1 MGTQR
6 QGDDVNR
13 KPSSRSRRVLG
24 MTGRQLGVLV
34 ILVVLLLLV
43 VLVTLVFALDVF
55 DGPLAPVRPTEPSP
69 RTAGEVV
76 DTPSPGTPVHQTSLP
91 TSGAPTLQGTET
103 PIAISTVYTLTP
115 ATQIATLNHTL
126 TPPAD
131 ICALLDLRFLSAT
144 SNIAA
149 WRLQNDSG
157 TTLTITRIEIDWP
170 KSNDA
175 IFNAFQNGKV
185 IWSDEDLIPP
195 TIMTTWIGDPEDRS
209 AERLS
214 RVEFFF
220 GTMAAPSGYDLHLWF
235 ENGCEISA
243 TN

>member
-1 MGTQR
+1 M
-6 QGDDVNR
+6 NR
-13 KPSSRSRRVLG
+13 KTGRRSRRVLG

-34 ILVVLLLLV
+34 ILAVLLLLV
-43 VLVTLVFALDVF
+43 VLGALFFVLGFF
-55 DGPLAPVRPTEPSP
+55 DESLTPVLPTEPSELIP
-69 RTAGEVV
+69 GEVEG
-76 DTPSPGTPVHQTSLP
+76 TPSPGAPVHQTSLP
-91 TSGAPTLQGTET
+91 TSNAPTLQGTET
-103 PIAISTVYTLTP
+103 PGAISTVYTSTP
-115 ATQIATLNHTL
+115 ATQAATPSHTM

-131 ICALLDLRFLSAT
+131 ICALLDLLFLSTT

-157 TTLTITRIEIDWP
+157 TALTITRIEIDWP

-175 IFNAFQNGKV
+175 IFNAFLDGKV
-185 IWSDEDLIPP
+185 IWSNVGLIPP

-209 AERLS
+209 VEKLS

-220 GTMAAPSGYDLHLWF
+220 GTMAAPGGYDLHLWF
-235 ENGCEISA
+235 DNGCEVSA

>member
-1 MGTQR
+1 
-6 QGDDVNR
+6 
-13 KPSSRSRRVLG
+13 

-34 ILVVLLLLV
+34 ILAVLLLLV
-43 VLVTLVFALDVF
+43 ILATLVFGLGVF
-55 DGPLAPVRPTEPSP
+55 DESLVPGLPPEPSSP
-69 RTAGEVV
+69 TTGEVNS
-76 DTPSPGTPVHQTSLP
+76 TPSPGAPVHQTSLP
-91 TSGAPTLQGTET
+91 TSNAQSVQGTGT
-103 PIAISTVYTLTP
+103 ASAISTAYTSTP
-115 ATQIATLNHTL
+115 ATPITTPSHTL

-131 ICALLDLRFLSAT
+131 ICALLDMRFLSAT
-144 SNIAA
+144 SNIVA

-185 IWSDEDLIPP
+185 IWSDADVTPP

-209 AERLS
+209 VDTLS

-220 GTMAAPSGYDLHLWF
+220 GTMAARGGYDLYLWF
-235 ENGCEISA
+235 DNGCEVSA
-243 TN
+243 AN